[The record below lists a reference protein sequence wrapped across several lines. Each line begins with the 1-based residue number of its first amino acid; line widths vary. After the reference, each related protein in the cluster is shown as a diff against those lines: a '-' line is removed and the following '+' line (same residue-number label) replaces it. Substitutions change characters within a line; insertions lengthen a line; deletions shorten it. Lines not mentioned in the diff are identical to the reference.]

1 MGELFLVVTEKGSN
15 NLILGDLVPLRRGAE
30 SLRQL
35 PAVLWAYRTGIQ
47 LQYRPVG
54 VWLVINILTCL
65 HV

>member
-35 PAVLWAYRTGIQ
+35 PAVL
-47 LQYRPVG
+47 
-54 VWLVINILTCL
+54 
-65 HV
+65 